1 MSPEQGRGCGV
12 RSSKRG
18 SGDITVFMGAAVA
31 LDGKHCPRQR
41 WRCVSMR
48 ADLSESTGEA
58 LQGEQPES
66 LGGSA
71 WQRTEFLHRGRSYKE
86 TKY

>member
-1 MSPEQGRGCGV
+1 
-12 RSSKRG
+12 
-18 SGDITVFMGAAVA
+18 
-31 LDGKHCPRQR
+31 
-41 WRCVSMR
+41 MR